1 MKREFTQGSTL
12 IPVISSLSIFIKHG
26 KIPKLALKLISSTL
40 ERRISVGLA
49 AINLRI

>member
-26 KIPKLALKLISSTL
+26 KIPELVLKLISRTL
-40 ERRISVGLA
+40 EPRISISFA
-49 AINLRI
+49 AILGT